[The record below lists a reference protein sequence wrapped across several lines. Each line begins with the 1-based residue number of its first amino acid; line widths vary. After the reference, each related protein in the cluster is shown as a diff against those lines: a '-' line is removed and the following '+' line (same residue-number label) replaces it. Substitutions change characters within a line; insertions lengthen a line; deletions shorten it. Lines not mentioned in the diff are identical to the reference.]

1 MWIYVFTAHWY
12 IHRSRIALSYATF
25 GKFPWR
31 MDRIPTPVLLGFS
44 GGSDGKESVCNA
56 GDLGLITGLERFL
69 GGGHDKLLQ
78 YSSLENLHGQ
88 RSLEGLQFMES
99 QSIRHD
105 WATKHSTLGNFMM
118 NILRNGPTVFQ
129 TSCTILHAPKQLTWR
144 RKWQPTPVL
153 LLGEPM
159 GRGGWQATVH
169 GVTENQTRLKRLST
183 AATYECWYL
192 FIFAKICY
200 FLFFWL

>member
-1 MWIYVFTAHWY
+1 
-12 IHRSRIALSYATF
+12 
-25 GKFPWR
+25 
-31 MDRIPTPVLLGFS
+31 MDRIPTPVLLGFP

-105 WATKHSTLGNFMM
+105 
-118 NILRNGPTVFQ
+118 
-129 TSCTILHAPKQLTWR
+129 
-144 RKWQPTPVL
+144 
-153 LLGEPM
+153 
-159 GRGGWQATVH
+159 
-169 GVTENQTRLKRLST
+169 
-183 AATYECWYL
+183 
-192 FIFAKICY
+192 
-200 FLFFWL
+200 